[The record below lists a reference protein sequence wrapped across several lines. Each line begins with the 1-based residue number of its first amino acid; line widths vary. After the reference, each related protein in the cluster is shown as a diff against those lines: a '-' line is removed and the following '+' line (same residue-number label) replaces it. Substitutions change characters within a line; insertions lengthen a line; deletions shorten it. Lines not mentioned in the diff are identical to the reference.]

1 MKIKLQDY
9 SLISNEWIDEQL
21 KMLEPYIDKS
31 KEMMHTYNALCFVK
45 KNIKPLEKLAE
56 ACFDKGFSITG
67 EGWNAEYPFQGPT
80 HTQEEMYNTDKHN
93 FLTSEIEIP

>member
-31 KEMMHTYNALCFVK
+31 KESSFFK
-45 KNIKPLEKLAE
+45 E
-56 ACFDKGFSITG
+56 
-67 EGWNAEYPFQGPT
+67 
-80 HTQEEMYNTDKHN
+80 
-93 FLTSEIEIP
+93 